1 MKTFIATLL
10 VASLFAP
17 SSALAE
23 DPAPPPT
30 LLSTN
35 LDLRITGVEKGS
47 PAPFTGI
54 LLTPDSMAKIEYDSR
69 LELSLLKNKHIF
81 ESRRLQLK
89 LETQEVLRMS
99 ERKMYEEIFV
109 SQLNRI
115 EALEQIAIDK
125 KPDWVLPVA
134 ILTSFIVGA
143 GVTVGITYAVNQ

>member
-1 MKTFIATLL
+1 MKTLIATFL
-10 VASLFAP
+10 VASLFAAP
-17 SSALAE
+17 SASAE
-23 DPAPPPT
+23 DTVPPAP
-30 LLSTN
+30 LLSAN
-35 LDLRITGVEKGS
+35 LDLRITGLEKGK

-54 LLTPDSMAKIEYDSR
+54 LLTPDSMAKIEYDSK
-69 LELSLLKNKHIF
+69 LELSLVKNKHMF

-89 LETQEVLRMS
+89 LETQEVLRLS

-125 KPDWVLPVA
+125 RPDWVLPVA
-134 ILTSFIVGA
+134 ILTSFIIGT